1 MPDHGS
7 LDRHDQHWLRH
18 ERFVYAGREVTYDEL
33 RADAEGQAAGLDP
46 DQWIGGEFDFD
57 WRIHSEGLAPQN
69 YSGSIR
75 HSDENGWLTPA
86 PWTVVAGWA
95 SCQML
100 VGRRRD
106 SGPPGR
112 MASRRP
118 AVRLLSRGDAVV
130 VTLPRRSIQ

>member
-57 WRIHSEGLAPQN
+57 WR
-69 YSGSIR
+69 SIR
-75 HSDENGWLTPA
+75 KDL
-86 PWTVVAGWA
+86 
-95 SCQML
+95 
-100 VGRRRD
+100 RRRTIQ
-106 SGPPGR
+106 GQY
-112 MASRRP
+112 
-118 AVRLLSRGDAVV
+118 
-130 VTLPRRSIQ
+130 VTVTKMGG

>member
-75 HSDENGWLTPA
+75 HGDENGWLTPRA
-86 PWTVVAGWA
+86 MDSGRRPGILP
-95 SCQML
+95 S
-100 VGRRRD
+100 VGGRRD
-106 SGPPGR
+106 SGPPGS

-118 AVRLLSRGDAVV
+118 TVRLLSRGDTLV